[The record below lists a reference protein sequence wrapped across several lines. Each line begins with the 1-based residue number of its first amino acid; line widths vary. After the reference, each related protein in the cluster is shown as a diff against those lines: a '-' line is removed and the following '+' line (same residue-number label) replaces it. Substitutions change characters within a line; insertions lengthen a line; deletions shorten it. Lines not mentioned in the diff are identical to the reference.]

1 MRGSTELGIRGEDRG
16 MGRITKGYARPGRPR
31 DSAIDRRILNAAIE
45 LFLEGG
51 AKHASMEGVA
61 KRAGVGKVTV
71 YRRWANRRELLVAAI
86 RTQTEDMSVRGR
98 DVRKNLEAILSQ
110 MAEGMLDGNA
120 GVAFARVLSEKDS
133 EPELLSIYRE
143 CGVWPRRK
151 QIRDQLRKGRHEG
164 LIRKDADLDV
174 MVDMFFGV
182 CIARLE
188 AGVGYD
194 GRFAAEAMDVF
205 WRGAGR

>member
-1 MRGSTELGIRGEDRG
+1 
-16 MGRITKGYARPGRPR
+16 MGFGRRGRPR
-31 DSAIDRRILNAAIE
+31 DSGIDARILNAACE

-71 YRRWANRRELLVAAI
+71 YRRYANRREMLAAALRLLEI
-86 RTQTEDMSVRGR
+86 DEPERDRRR
-98 DVRKNLEAILSQ
+98 DVRGTLEAILSL
-110 MAEGMLDGNA
+110 MATRILNERGGVML
-120 GVAFARVLSEKDS
+120 ARVLAEKDT

-151 QIRDQLRKGRHEG
+151 QIRDLLRKGRAEG
-164 LIRKDADLDV
+164 VIRKDLDLDV

-182 CIARLE
+182 CIARLV
-188 AGVGYD
+188 AGVGKD
-194 GRFAAEAMDVF
+194 GKFVSDAMDVF
-205 WRGAGR
+205 WRGAGTPASFDGLRTAPSRD

>member
-1 MRGSTELGIRGEDRG
+1 MRA
-16 MGRITKGYARPGRPR
+16 GRPGYARPGRPR
-31 DSAIDRRILNAAIE
+31 DSAIDRRITNAAIE

-71 YRRWANRRELLVAAI
+71 YRRYANRRELLVAAI
-86 RTQTEDMSVRGR
+86 RTQADDMTVRGR
-98 DVRKNLEAILSQ
+98 DVRKNLDAILFQ
-110 MAEGMLDGNA
+110 MAGAMLDGNA
-120 GVAFARVLSEKDS
+120 GVALARALSEKDS

-182 CIARLE
+182 CLGRLVS
-188 AGVGYD
+188 GVGRD
-194 GRFAAEAMDVF
+194 AGFAAEALDVL
-205 WRGAGR
+205 WRGISVDERRVTASGDISR